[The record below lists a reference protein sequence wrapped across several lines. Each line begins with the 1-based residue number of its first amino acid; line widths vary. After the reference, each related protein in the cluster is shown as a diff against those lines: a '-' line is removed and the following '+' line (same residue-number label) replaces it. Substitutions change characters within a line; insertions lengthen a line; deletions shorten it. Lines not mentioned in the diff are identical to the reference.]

1 MALDLARVSRQAAGL
16 LGRAAAEV
24 RGDLD
29 AALERDPVTSSRLE
43 MALASP
49 GLHALWAHRV
59 SHALWD
65 SGATLPARLLSQV
78 ARAATGIEIHPGA
91 TIGKRFFVDHGMG
104 VVIGGTAE
112 VGDDVMLYHGVTLGG
127 RSLDPTIKRHPTLGD
142 GVTVGAGAKILG
154 DITVGHGAQ
163 VGANAVVTKDVP
175 AMAVAT
181 GIPAKVRQPDPGRDP
196 QEALYDEP
204 ALWI

>member
-1 MALDLARVSRQAAGL
+1 MAPSLGSAARRAFGL
-16 LGRAAAEV
+16 LGRAVAEV
-24 RGDLD
+24 RDDVD
-29 AALERDPVTSSRLE
+29 AALERDPVTSTRLE

-59 SHALWD
+59 SHALWA
-65 SGATLPARLLSQV
+65 SGATLPARLLSQA

-91 TIGKRFFVDHGMG
+91 TIGQRFFVDHGMG

-112 VGDDVMLYHGVTLGG
+112 IGDDVMLYHGVTLGG
-127 RSLDPTIKRHPTLGD
+127 RSLDPTIKRHPTLAD

-154 DITVGHGAQ
+154 DITVGRGAQ

-175 AMAVAT
+175 AQAVAT
-181 GIPAKVRQPDPGRDP
+181 GIPAKVRQPQPGTDP